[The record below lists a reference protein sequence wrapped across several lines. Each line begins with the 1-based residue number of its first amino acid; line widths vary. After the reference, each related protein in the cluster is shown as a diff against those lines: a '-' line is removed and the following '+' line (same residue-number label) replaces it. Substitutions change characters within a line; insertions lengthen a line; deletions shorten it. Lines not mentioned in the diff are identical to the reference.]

1 MKKAS
6 AQTDQIELSHY
17 LHEEVSGDKGVL
29 SVIMD
34 VATASKRISHEVER
48 SGLYEL
54 HGTVGATN
62 IQGEEVQILDDRCN
76 QTMKDLL
83 MGNNAVA
90 VLASEE
96 EDSVVACNTS
106 GRLAVAFDPI
116 DGSSNIDINASV
128 GTIFSILPADSQ
140 DEAVFLQPGTQQLA
154 AGYVLYGSSTVL
166 VFSLGDGVVTEFTL
180 DPDSGDY
187 FQTIKDIKV
196 PKKGGFVSFNPSLL
210 PKLRSTD
217 EEKYRKLLYED
228 VRSHRYI
235 GAMVADV
242 HRTLIKGGMFAYP
255 EFKKGAGYTG
265 KLRMQYEVK
274 PLGWLFEQ
282 AGGRAMVGN
291 VSCSEYKPTE
301 LHERVPIELS

>member
-1 MKKAS
+1 MKNTPLRS
-6 AQTDQIELSHY
+6 EQTELSHY
-17 LHEEVSGDKGVL
+17 FHTLAGSDPDVV

-34 VATASKRISHEVER
+34 IASASKRISHEVER

-76 QTMKDLL
+76 QVVKDYL
-83 MGNNAVA
+83 MSNNSVA
-90 VLASEE
+90 ALASEE
-96 EDSVVACNTS
+96 EDDVVPCNKS

-140 DEAVFLQPGTQQLA
+140 DESVFLQPSGRQLG

-166 VFSLGDGVVTEFTL
+166 VFSLGDGIVTEFTL
-180 DPDSGDY
+180 DPDNGDY
-187 FQTIKDIKV
+187 FQTIESIKV
-196 PKKGGFVSFNPSLL
+196 PKSGGFVSFNPSLL
-210 PKLRSTD
+210 PKLRPAD
-217 EEKYRKLLYED
+217 EEKYRSMLYDDE
-228 VRSHRYI
+228 RSHRYI

-242 HRTLIKGGMFAYP
+242 HRTLLKGGVFAYP
-255 EFKKGAGYTG
+255 EFRKDTEYVG

-282 AGGRAMVGN
+282 AGGKAMIGDIP
-291 VSCSEYKPTE
+291 CGEFQPAA